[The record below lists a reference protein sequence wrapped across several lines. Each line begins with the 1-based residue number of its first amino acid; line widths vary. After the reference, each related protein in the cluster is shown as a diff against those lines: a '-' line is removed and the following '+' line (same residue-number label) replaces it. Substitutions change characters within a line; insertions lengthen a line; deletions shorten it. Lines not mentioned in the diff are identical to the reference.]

1 MKSHECSKKDEL
13 SQENLVTAK
22 KHEINNE
29 YYAAKKE
36 EIAWGNLTSTLKKH
50 EHLVRKSHT
59 QNVYAAQSIKP
70 QKG

>member
-36 EIAWGNLTSTLKKH
+36 EIA
-50 EHLVRKSHT
+50 
-59 QNVYAAQSIKP
+59 
-70 QKG
+70 